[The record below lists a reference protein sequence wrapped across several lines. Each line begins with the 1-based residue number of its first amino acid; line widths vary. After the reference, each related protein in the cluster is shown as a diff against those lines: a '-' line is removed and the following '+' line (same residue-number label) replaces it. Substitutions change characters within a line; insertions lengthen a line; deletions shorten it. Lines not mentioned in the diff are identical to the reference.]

1 MSVKPAASAT
11 DIRLDHRRIP
21 GRANVPGP
29 SQQMVARATR
39 AAAAQTD
46 KPNRAV
52 HEPPFGFR
60 QSGTTDPEAGV
71 RVSTARASGT
81 LRIPPI
87 RGRADELKVIGALI
101 TAVAQG
107 RGGVLVIEGPPGI
120 GKSRLLTEV
129 LALADKAGV
138 RALFGEAFEYQQ
150 TVPFFSLFM
159 ATLRADPPVGDA
171 EALRRLGTSAD
182 VRYWVVRDLQA
193 AIHAAAS
200 RIPLAILLEDIH
212 WADHATLLA
221 LRSLAATRPDAPVLW
236 VLTARTGAGGPAVRE
251 TLTALERE
259 DARFLRLTAMTP
271 SAVADVVQDAVRA
284 NADASLL
291 SLADKAHGNP
301 FLLTELVRGLDE
313 EGRLDVSGG
322 RAVAT
327 GDTLPR
333 RLSDTMQQRLDQL
346 SNAASQVVQVA
357 AVLPDQFSARLLA
370 AMLERRPAALVSA
383 LEEAVR
389 ADLLIEDGDQLRFRH
404 DLLREAT
411 RQSLPQSLRR
421 AMERQSAT
429 IMLDMGAAPEEVAT
443 ELARSAEVGD
453 QAAIAALREAAQSVA
468 NSDPSAASDLSKRAL
483 ELQPRQDPGRGP
495 LVTETIV
502 LLNRAARYE
511 EAQRLASTTL
521 SAALT
526 PEEEAEI
533 RLRLPTVT
541 TDTTTRHIEENR
553 RALQLPHLSDVTQ
566 ARHQAWLAYNLAMD
580 GQHGQDSAAANEAAA
595 AAAST
600 GDLESSILSGIAL
613 ACLDC
618 ANGYAGR
625 ALHRVEELQALIP
638 AGDMTAHHLAAI
650 HLANLL
656 AVVGRVEDAAAL
668 VAGRTEKSQ
677 KERDG
682 MALHIWGLT
691 AGVVHLAAGR
701 LSAARAALEW
711 LPTPDRT
718 GSTFVDARRMVIL
731 AEVAARTD
739 DRTLF
744 LDTVTEARDAYSNGS
759 PPVRRGVAGVL
770 GLAAWQRDD
779 VHEAVRWL
787 GGDISLLVTPLV
799 PTVLDQLT
807 LTARVASAAGDA
819 GLRARLLDTVNVL
832 ERERPGVRLFSTVAQ
847 HTRGIL
853 ERDADALAAVG
864 SALHSSSRPL
874 LYASAAEDAGRELG
888 RAQRTAEALDQLNAA
903 FDTYIE
909 CEAIADARRVGR
921 TLRRLGVERRI
932 VTHPRAKTGWD
943 SLTDS
948 ELTVVNLIAQGAT
961 NRDVA
966 TQLHLSL
973 HTVKNHVHNA
983 FAKLGIN
990 SRAQLPQL
998 MRGSD

>member
-1 MSVKPAASAT
+1 M
-11 DIRLDHRRIP
+11 
-21 GRANVPGP
+21 
-29 SQQMVARATR
+29 
-39 AAAAQTD
+39 
-46 KPNRAV
+46 
-52 HEPPFGFR
+52 
-60 QSGTTDPEAGV
+60 
-71 RVSTARASGT
+71 STARASGK
-81 LRIPPI
+81 LRIPPM
-87 RGRADELKVIGALI
+87 RGRAGELKVVGTLIAAL
-101 TAVAQG
+101 AQG

-120 GKSRLLTEV
+120 GKSRLSTEV
-129 LALADKAGV
+129 LALAEKAGV

-159 ATLRADPPVGDA
+159 ATLRAEPPVGDA

-182 VRYWVVRDLQA
+182 LRYWVVRDLQA
-193 AIHAAAS
+193 AIYATAS
-200 RIPLAILLEDIH
+200 RIPLAIVLEDIH
-212 WADHATLLA
+212 WADNATLLA

-271 SAVADVVQDAVRA
+271 SAVADIVQDAVRA

-301 FLLTELVRGLDE
+301 FLLTELLRGLDE

-322 RAVAT
+322 RAAAT

-346 SNAASQVVQVA
+346 SHPASQVVRVA
-357 AVLPDQFSARLLA
+357 AVLPDRFSARLLA

-383 LEEAVR
+383 VGEAVR
-389 ADLLIEDGDQLRFRH
+389 ADLLIEDGDQMRFRH

-429 IMLDMGAAPEEVAT
+429 VMLDMGAAPEEVAT
-443 ELARSAEVGD
+443 QLARSAEVGD
-453 QAAIAALREAAQSVA
+453 QAAIAALRAAAQSLA
-468 NSDPSAASDLSKRAL
+468 YSDPSAASDLSKRAL
-483 ELQPRQDPGRGP
+483 ELHPTQDPERAP

-502 LLNRAARYE
+502 LLNRATRYE
-511 EAQRLASTTL
+511 EAERLASTTL
-521 SAALT
+521 SAALA

-533 RLRLPTVT
+533 LLRLRTPI
-541 TDTTTRHIEENR
+541 TDTTTQHIEDNR
-553 RALQLPHLSDVTQ
+553 RALQLPNLSEITQ
-566 ARHQAWLAYNLAMD
+566 ARHRAWLAYNLAMY
-580 GQHGQDSAAANEAAA
+580 GQHGHDSAAADEAAV

-600 GDLESSILSGIAL
+600 GDLESRILSGVAL

-618 ANGYAGR
+618 ADGYVGR
-625 ALHRVEELQALIP
+625 ALHRVEELQALTP
-638 AGDMTAHHLAAI
+638 AGDMTAHNLAAC

-656 AVVGRVEDAAAL
+656 AVVGRLDDAAAL
-668 VAGRTEKSQ
+668 VANCTEKSK

-682 MALHIWGLT
+682 MALHIWALT
-691 AGVVHLAAGR
+691 AGVVQVAAGR
-701 LSAARAALEW
+701 LSAARAAIEW
-711 LPTPDRT
+711 LPTPERT
-718 GSTFVDARRMVIL
+718 GSTFVTAMRMFTL

-739 DRTLF
+739 DRTL
-744 LDTVTEARDAYSNGS
+744 LLETMSEARDAYSNGT
-759 PPVRRGVAGVL
+759 PAVRRGAACAL

-787 GGDISLLVTPLV
+787 GGDISLLMTPFL

-819 GLRARLLDTVNVL
+819 GLRARLLDAVDVL
-832 ERERPGVRLFSTVAQ
+832 EREPSGVPLFSTVAK
-847 HTRGIL
+847 HIRGIL
-853 ERDADALAAVG
+853 ERDAQALVVAA
-864 SALHSSSRPL
+864 ALLHSSSRPL
-874 LYASAAEDAGRELG
+874 LYAGAAEDAGGELS
-888 RAQRTAEALDQLNAA
+888 RAQRKSEALDQLTAA

-921 TLRRLGVERRI
+921 ALRLLGVERRI
-932 VTHPRAKTGWD
+932 VSHPRAKTGWD

-948 ELTVVNLIAQGAT
+948 ELTVINLIAQGAT

-966 TQLHLSL
+966 TELHLSP
-973 HTVKNHVHNA
+973 HTVKTHVHNA
-983 FAKLGIN
+983 FAKLGVT
-990 SRAQLPQL
+990 SRAQLAQL
-998 MRGSD
+998 MRGLD